1 MVSRITEILAEQK
14 QKAQE
19 LTAMTL
25 RVPSPVKAYV
35 ENLAEQLNKSRQDT
49 LLLLLEEGIETSQKA
64 LETPSQEEKE
74 SRFFVL
80 NTNLRHSDEDHVKML
95 SEGVA
100 LASFSPWKE
109 QIERIKKGDVVF
121 LYANAIGIVAFGT
134 ATGEITHADHKHF
147 GDQEVYIQKL
157 SNFTILEHPIPARD
171 VRKALGYDHVFLK
184 TLASLR
190 NDKGQAENLLKMVKE
205 LPKDE

>member
-1 MVSRITEILAEQK
+1 MSSRITEILAEQK
-14 QKAQE
+14 QKSQE
-19 LTAMTL
+19 LTAMTI
-25 RVPSPVKAYV
+25 RVPSPVKAYI

-64 LETPSQEEKE
+64 LETPFQEEKE

-100 LASFSPWKE
+100 LASLSPWKE
-109 QIERIKKGDVVF
+109 QIKRIKKGDVVF

-134 ATGEITHADHKHF
+134 ATGEITYSDYKRL
-147 GDQEVYIQKL
+147 GDQEVCVQKL
-157 SNFTILEHPIPARD
+157 SNFTTLEHPLPAKE
-171 VRKALGYDHVFLK
+171 VRQALGYEHIFLK
-184 TLASLR
+184 TLSGLP
-190 NDKGQAENLLKMVKE
+190 NDKGQADNLLAVVNE
-205 LPKDE
+205 RSSIE